1 MGSDGLHG
9 CQCIHE
15 AGGQVLAQDEASS
28 VVWGMPGAVSQAGLA
43 AKVLPLHELAAEINR
58 RVRAGFHPNGSPS
71 PAGLPL
77 QPSLAEAL

>member
-1 MGSDGLHG
+1 
-9 CQCIHE
+9 
-15 AGGQVLAQDEASS
+15 
-28 VVWGMPGAVSQAGLA
+28 
-43 AKVLPLHELAAEINR
+43 LAAEINR